1 MDFTAALLQRL
12 EEDSAQQQQQQQSLA
27 QLVEAAYE
35 ATLKPWHGWISS
47 AACKVRA
54 TTPPRA
60 NPFFGR
66 PCAVLCCAVL
76 C

>member
-12 EEDSAQQQQQQQSLA
+12 EEDSAQQQQQSLA

-60 NPFFGR
+60 NPFFFGR
-66 PCAVLCCAVL
+66 AGAVLCCAVL